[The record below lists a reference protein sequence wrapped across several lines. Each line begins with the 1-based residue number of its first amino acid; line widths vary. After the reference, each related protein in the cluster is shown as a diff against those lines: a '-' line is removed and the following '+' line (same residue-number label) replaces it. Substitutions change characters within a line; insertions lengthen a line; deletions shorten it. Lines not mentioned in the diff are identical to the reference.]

1 MEAQNYCQYDEQERR
16 TRKRET
22 GGTFSPTTKKRAE
35 LRAICWES
43 AFYSRTDCIVHNH
56 RLSKTIISS
65 CHYSLT
71 IRARNVQVYT
81 NKRRSRERKDCQRII
96 RPSSSSSPIE
106 RYIEQHRRFTV
117 IFYRPWRPALN
128 VKARFS
134 SGGRQ
139 DLYPR
144 GESNALLPGDI
155 YSGLWRNLFTASL
168 RRSKVLFRKF
178 FFESFQIVRVFV
190 STWDCKKTSRL
201 RNLVWIPLC
210 PLPFYV
216 QSFSRG
222 ELLYVD
228 RSERR
233 NFAYPR
239 ARSLSEVVPLD
250 LTARQALHS
259 SEDKTYSIVTQ

>member
-1 MEAQNYCQYDEQERR
+1 MIKNHVSFTDSKSSSNASSENWIELRRWGPLARGFFTTLSAKRELLLLSVVPEAQMEAQNYCQYDEQERR

-43 AFYSRTDCIVHNH
+43 AFYSCTDCIVHNH

-71 IRARNVQVYT
+71 IRARNVQVHT
-81 NKRRSRERKDCQRII
+81 NKRRSRERKDCQRVI

-117 IFYRPWRPALN
+117 IFYRPWRPLN
-128 VKARFS
+128 VKARWK

-144 GESNALLPGDI
+144 GESNTLLPGDI
-155 YSGLWRNLFTASL
+155 YIPGFGETFLPRLFAD
-168 RRSKVLFRKF
+168 RKF
-178 FFESFQIVRVFV
+178 FFES
-190 STWDCKKTSRL
+190 
-201 RNLVWIPLC
+201 
-210 PLPFYV
+210 
-216 QSFSRG
+216 SFSKVFKS
-222 ELLYVD
+222 YV
-228 RSERR
+228 
-233 NFAYPR
+233 Y
-239 ARSLSEVVPLD
+239 L
-250 LTARQALHS
+250 
-259 SEDKTYSIVTQ
+259 